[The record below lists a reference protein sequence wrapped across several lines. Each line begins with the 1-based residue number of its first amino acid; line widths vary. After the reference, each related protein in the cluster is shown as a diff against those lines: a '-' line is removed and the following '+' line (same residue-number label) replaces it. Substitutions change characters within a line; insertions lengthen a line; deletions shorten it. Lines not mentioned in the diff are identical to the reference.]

1 MIDEIF
7 DRQHQAGRAELNAA
21 ILNGAARLGHALG
34 NAFAALN
41 RAEYS
46 APWTKQPRRLRSR

>member
-7 DRQHQAGRAELNAA
+7 DRHYQASRAELNSA
-21 ILNGAARLGHALG
+21 IVRGAARLGNAFG
-34 NAFAALN
+34 AAFAALN

-46 APWTKQPRRLRSR
+46 APWTVRRKLRPR

>member
-7 DRQHQAGRAELNAA
+7 DRQHQAGRAQLNAA
-21 ILNGAARLGHALG
+21 ILSGAERLGHALG

-46 APWTKQPRRLRSR
+46 APWTEPAQRLRSR

>member
-7 DRQHQAGRAELNAA
+7 DRHYQAGRSALNGA
-21 ILNGAARLGHALG
+21 ILSSAARLGNALG

-46 APWTKQPRRLRSR
+46 APWTPRGKRLRAR